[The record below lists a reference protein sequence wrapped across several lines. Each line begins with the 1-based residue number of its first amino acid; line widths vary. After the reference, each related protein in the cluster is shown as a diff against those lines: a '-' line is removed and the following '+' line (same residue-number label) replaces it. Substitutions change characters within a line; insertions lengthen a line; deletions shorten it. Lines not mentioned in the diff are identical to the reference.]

1 MFLKTLDIFG
11 FKSFADKTHVEFADG
26 ITALL
31 GPNGCGKSNVVDAV
45 KWVLAENKAKNLRAG
60 SMEDVIFNGT
70 ETRSP
75 LNIAEVTLTISNE
88 NGLLPLDD
96 SEIAIK
102 RRLYRS
108 GENEYF
114 INNRQ
119 VGPTEIRKL
128 FMDTGVGKAAYS
140 VMEQG
145 KIDQIL
151 SSKPEDRRY
160 LFEEAAGI
168 SRSKAEVAEA
178 DRELERTRQNLAQI
192 EVALA
197 ENKRSYETLK
207 VQSEK
212 TIRYRTLKDDIF
224 NYELDIQLLR
234 LKEFTQ
240 DKARHEAA
248 LTETDAKRKRV
259 QEEINAILDTLT
271 ENNDKIRELQARLGE
286 LQQELVKIQTE
297 KNGKQDMAKQ
307 LNAQSSVLR
316 EKIGQLEV
324 HRRAIEERIETL
336 TDEIDEQEADLH
348 AKTKQLD
355 DVKQNIASFQ
365 ANIQT
370 ASSQIDDNDRRAA
383 ESEKEIVALQ
393 AERVELQKQLG
404 AITEDIVTELDA
416 RLRDSGFSAAASKAA
431 KEALSTLVA
440 RLRVYADGRR
450 NIFSDFAA
458 IKGHS
463 EEENAKLAT
472 DAVGAFTEIGELT
485 AKISEA
491 VEAYAATMPAF
502 IDEFLSPEGIITKK
516 RTIDGAISANDE
528 KVAKIRARITELHGA
543 NADLVDKIDEYKET
557 LSRLRVNEAA
567 MQEQITASK
576 TQADLI
582 RRSLV
587 NEKNAL
593 QQNEDELYAE
603 QKRKE
608 DLESQ
613 IIDIQGALADIERRG
628 EDCAES
634 MGTVSQQIYDC
645 NSSVSGKQD
654 ALKKKQEEQQKCQ
667 GQYESLTR
675 ALDTND
681 VEIRNVKQ
689 NFIDTHSRDLME
701 FEERMYKI
709 TTPQASLREDLSR
722 AREELKALGSVNL
735 MAPEE
740 FGEQKERYEKLQ
752 ASFDDTNATLENL
765 IRVSEEIKAKSTE
778 MFLDTYNKIKKN
790 FHNMF
795 RRLFGGGRG
804 ELRLVDPQN
813 VLTTGIDIFAQPP
826 GKKLENIALRSGGEK
841 TMIAVALLFATYQVH
856 PSPFCLLDEIDAA
869 LDDKNV
875 TSFVQALRAF
885 GRLSQYIVI
894 THNKKTVM
902 GAKTMLGVTMEE
914 SGVSKI
920 ITMRLDKDIKVG
932 SDVPEE
938 TDEFVEEDVAPEE
951 NVYIPPRPAKRIHNA
966 DGTITDPDKGLRE
979 QEAKKAQAEAKARA
993 KAEKEAAAAKEKAAA
1008 GENAGAPQADGAAAG
1023 TEAGAGDADN
1033 AGSTADSTN
1042 TASAADGASGEG
1054 A

>member
-119 VGPTEIRKL
+119 VGPTEIRRL

-168 SRSKAEVAEA
+168 SKSKAERLEAE
-178 DRELERTRQNLAQI
+178 REIDRTRQNLAQI

-197 ENKRSYETLK
+197 ENKRSYESLK

-212 TIRYRTLKDDIF
+212 TIKYRTLKDDIF

-234 LKEFTQ
+234 LKDFTQ
-240 DKARHEAA
+240 NKARNEKT
-248 LTETDAKRKRV
+248 LSEVDEKRKRV

-271 ENNDKIRELQARLGE
+271 ENNDKIRDLQARLSE

-336 TDEIDEQEADLH
+336 TEEIDEQEADLH

-365 ANIQT
+365 KNIQV
-370 ASSQIDDNDRRAA
+370 ASSQIDENDRRAA
-383 ESEKEIVALQ
+383 ENEKEIVALQ
-393 AERVELQKQLG
+393 AERVELQQQLG

-416 RLRDSGFSAAASKAA
+416 KLRDSGFSAAESKAA
-431 KEALSTLVA
+431 KEELATLVA
-440 RLRVYADGRR
+440 RLRVFADGRR

-463 EEENAKLAT
+463 EEENARLAT
-472 DAVGAFTEIGELT
+472 DAVSAFSDVAAQT
-485 AKISEA
+485 AAISEA
-491 VEAYAATMPAF
+491 VERYAATMPAF
-502 IDEFLSPEGIITKK
+502 IDEFLSPQGIITKK
-516 RTIDGAISANDE
+516 RTIDAAISANDG
-528 KVAKIRARITELHGA
+528 KVAAIRERIAGYHGA

-582 RRSLV
+582 RRNLV
-587 NEKNAL
+587 SEKNSL

-603 QKRKE
+603 QRRQE
-608 DLESQ
+608 DLDAQ

-628 EDCAES
+628 EVCADT
-634 MGTVSQQIYDC
+634 MGKVGQEIYDC
-645 NSSVSGKQD
+645 NSSVSGKQE

-667 GQYESLTR
+667 AQYESLTR
-675 ALDTND
+675 TLDTTE

-709 TTPQASLREDLSR
+709 TVPSAQLREKLSA
-722 AREELKALGSVNL
+722 ARESLKALGQVNL

-752 ASFDDTNATLENL
+752 ASFDDVNTTLENL
-765 IRVSEEIKAKSTE
+765 IRVSQEIITKSSE
-778 MFLDTYNKIKKN
+778 LFLDTYNKIKKN

-826 GKKLENIALRSGGEK
+826 GKKMENISLLSGGEK
-841 TMIAVALLFATYQVH
+841 TMTAVALLFATYQVR

-875 TSFVQALRAF
+875 TSLVQALMSFAK
-885 GRLSQYIVI
+885 LSQYIVI

-902 GAKTMLGVTMEE
+902 GAKTLLGVTMQE
-914 SGVSKI
+914 SGVSSLF
-920 ITMRLDKDIKVG
+920 TMRLGEDIKTG
-932 SDVPEE
+932 EALPEPDDSF
-938 TDEFVEEDVAPEE
+938 TEEDVAPEE
-951 NVYIPPRPAKRIHNA
+951 GVYVPPRPAKRIHNA
-966 DGTITDPDKGLRE
+966 DGTITDPEKELRE
-979 QEAKKAQAEAKARA
+979 IEAKKAQADAKAKA
-993 KAEKEAAAAKEKAAA
+993 KADKENTALEEAAHKQDAAA
-1008 GENAGAPQADGAAAG
+1008 LDAAEAADAANAAATDADEGAA
-1023 TEAGAGDADN
+1023 N
-1033 AGSTADSTN
+1033 
-1042 TASAADGASGEG
+1042 GEG
-1054 A
+1054 AQ